1 MERVRKKRSLNNF
14 KIKLGL
20 AFAAILLVPSVT
32 IGVSAYITAKHEIEN
47 QIINTAQQNV
57 QSINSVIDDTI
68 GPKIHDVEFFALV
81 VNNER
86 YNEKDMATLSKDFNL
101 YASLHPEAVSIFTG
115 NQQGKFIQSPKKVI
129 QAGYDPRKRD
139 WYKLAMQ
146 NKGKTVVT
154 EPYPSASTGQTVITV
169 AKTAADGTG
178 VIALNLDISRINKA
192 VSKVKIGEKGYPFLL
207 DGERKYIVHPKEKAG
222 TKAKDSLFDKLYTK
236 SSGSFEYT
244 FNGDEKKMVF
254 TTNKTTNWKIAGTMY
269 SSEVN
274 EAAQPIFYK
283 TLFIIVACLIIGS
296 LTILVVLQ
304 SIIKPLKQLK
314 NQALSVSEG
323 DLTTAITVNSK
334 DEIGELG
341 YAFSQMQNN
350 LRTLIQNVEMSA
362 EQVAASSE
370 ELTASSQQTSA
381 ATEQVSV
388 AIQEVASSAEKQTAV
403 IDQNAASLDEI
414 VQGVS
419 TIAQR
424 TEIVSKLSNHTT
436 SEAVEGGKAVRET
449 VEQMESISQS
459 VELSN
464 TTIRTLFQRSKEVG
478 TILEVISGI
487 AAQTNLLAL
496 NAAIEAARAGEHGKG
511 FSVVAAEVRKLAEQS
526 QVSASQISELIQA
539 IQQDTQE
546 SVHTME
552 QVTNKV
558 EEGRT
563 ISQTA
568 IQKFEQILSSMN
580 ETTPQVEEVAA
591 TAQQISAAVE
601 EVARTAGEMAILAKG
616 NAATSEEVAASTE
629 EQLASME
636 EIAISA
642 QSLSQMAEQL
652 TALISKFNL

>member
-14 KIKLGL
+14 KTKLVL

-68 GPKIHDVEFFALV
+68 GPKIHDVEFFASV

-169 AKTAADGTG
+169 AKTTADGTG

-207 DGERKYIVHPKEKAG
+207 DGERKYIVHPTEKAG
-222 TKAKDSLFDKLYTK
+222 TKATDSLFDKLYAK
-236 SSGSFEYT
+236 SSGSFDYT

-254 TTNKTTNWKIAGTMY
+254 TTNKTTSWKVAGTMY
-269 SSEVN
+269 SSEVS

-296 LTILVVLQ
+296 LTIFAVLQ

-323 DLTTAITVNSK
+323 DLTTAIIVNSK

-362 EQVAASSE
+362 EQVA
-370 ELTASSQQTSA
+370 
-381 ATEQVSV
+381 
-388 AIQEVASSAEKQTAV
+388 SSAEKQTAV

-419 TIAQR
+419 TIAKR
-424 TEIVSKLSNHTT
+424 TEIVSQLSNHTT

-636 EIAISA
+636 EIAVSA